1 MFNPKKAEEDNDL
14 PDDQVTMNV
23 IKDIA
28 NDIEEMIVMTADYPS
43 NYKVNRVPML
53 DVEVWINQDDSLIY
67 YSFYEKET
75 KSPYVISKMSAMPI
89 SKKIECLSQEVFRRL
104 HNTRREIHD
113 EEIIE
118 IMNRFMLKLKMS
130 GYNKYDRH
138 QIIQSGYNNFEK
150 LLLNWFEATI

>member
-1 MFNPKKAEEDNDL
+1 MKIFVDDLNGVFSTVPKGTEYIEGNLVFNPTKAAEDNDL

-28 NDIEEMIVMTADYPS
+28 NDIEEMIFMTADYPS

-67 YSFYEKET
+67 YSYYEKET

-89 SKKIECLSQEVFRRL
+89 SKKIECLSQEVFRGL
-104 HNTRREIHD
+104 CNTER
-113 EEIIE
+113 
-118 IMNRFMLKLKMS
+118 
-130 GYNKYDRH
+130 
-138 QIIQSGYNNFEK
+138 
-150 LLLNWFEATI
+150 